1 MKNGWDSNRWDE
13 DWDIKRRKSV
23 YATMQHEA
31 WTKILCWD
39 MASALI
45 RITYRKLQRMKK

>member
-1 MKNGWDSNRWDE
+1 MNL
-13 DWDIKRRKSV
+13 IKRRKSV
-23 YATMQHEA
+23 YATRQNEA

-45 RITYRKLQRMKK
+45 RITFKNLQRMKK